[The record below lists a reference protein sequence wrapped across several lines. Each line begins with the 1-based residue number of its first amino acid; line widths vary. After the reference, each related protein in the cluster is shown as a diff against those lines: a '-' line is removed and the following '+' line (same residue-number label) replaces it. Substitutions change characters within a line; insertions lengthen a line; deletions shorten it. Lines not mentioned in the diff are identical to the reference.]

1 MRRADRLFQIVQKLR
16 RRRVTTAAQLAA
28 ALGVSERTI
37 YRDVV
42 DLSASGV
49 PILAEAGVGYAL
61 AKAFDLP
68 PLMFTRDEVEALVL
82 GARIVRAWADPALAR
97 AAEEALA
104 KVESVLPESVKR
116 RIPGR
121 RGLRAGF
128 PQSTPSSE
136 RACSRC
142 ARRSASGASLR
153 LVYMDGGA
161 QSTERVVRPLGLF
174 FWGRAGRWAPGAS
187 CALVFATSGP
197 IAWSAAT
204 CSRRPSRTSR
214 GRRLAI
220 IFRAYRTR
228 ARPRGETP
236 PRAPFVILSAAKDP
250 GDRRKANRWLSR
262 SFAALRMTM
271 ECSEHVQRGEERAR
285 R

>member
-61 AKAFDLP
+61 AKGFDLP

-104 KVESVLPESVKR
+104 KVENVLPESVKR
-116 RIPGR
+116 RIPDAEVFAPDFHVDPEQRARLQPLREAIGER
-121 RGLRAGF
+121 RK
-128 PQSTPSSE
+128 
-136 RACSRC
+136 
-142 ARRSASGASLR
+142 LR
-153 LVYMDGGA
+153 LVYLDGGA

-174 FWGRAGRWAPGAS
+174 FWGARWTLGAWCELRDGFRNFRADRMERCDVLAETFALEPGK
-187 CALVFATSGP
+187 T
-197 IAWSAAT
+197 
-204 CSRRPSRTSR
+204 
-214 GRRLAI
+214 LADL
-220 IFRAYRTR
+220 FRAYE
-228 ARPRGETP
+228 AEP
-236 PRAPFVILSAAKDP
+236 PRNLP
-250 GDRRKANRWLSR
+250 
-262 SFAALRMTM
+262 
-271 ECSEHVQRGEERAR
+271 
-285 R
+285 

>member
-61 AKAFDLP
+61 AKGFDIP

-116 RIPGR
+116 RIPDAEVFAPDFHVDPEQR
-121 RGLRAGF
+121 RRLQPMREAIG
-128 PQSTPSSE
+128 
-136 RACSRC
+136 
-142 ARRSASGASLR
+142 ARQKLR
-153 LVYMDGGA
+153 LAYRDGGA

-174 FWGRAGRWAPGAS
+174 FWGASWTLGAWCELRAGFRNFRADRMERCDVLPETFELEPGK
-187 CALVFATSGP
+187 T
-197 IAWSAAT
+197 
-204 CSRRPSRTSR
+204 
-214 GRRLAI
+214 LADL
-220 IFRAYRTR
+220 FRAY
-228 ARPRGETP
+228 E
-236 PRAPFVILSAAKDP
+236 
-250 GDRRKANRWLSR
+250 
-262 SFAALRMTM
+262 
-271 ECSEHVQRGEERAR
+271 SESP
-285 R
+285 